1 MIVVKKTDTFLLWLR
16 GLRDVRAIARIQVRI
31 DRLALGNPGNVKS
44 VGDGISEL
52 RVDYWPGYRVYFAQ
66 HGKTLVVCCVAA
78 TSERKIRTLKTP
90 GDWQRS
96 GQMTLK
102 TTPWDSAE
110 LLDSPESMAAY
121 IEAAFE
127 DGDPSLIA
135 HALGVVARARGMSQL
150 AKEAGLSR
158 DAMYKAFQPDGNPTL
173 QTLTS
178 VMKALGMKL
187 SAHTL

>member
-1 MIVVKKTDTFLLWLR
+1 MSI
-16 GLRDVRAIARIQVRI
+16 
-31 DRLALGNPGNVKS
+31 
-44 VGDGISEL
+44 
-52 RVDYWPGYRVYFAQ
+52 
-66 HGKTLVVCCVAA
+66 
-78 TSERKIRTLKTP
+78 KIT
-90 GDWQRS
+90 Q
-96 GQMTLK
+96 
-102 TTPWDSAE
+102 WDSAE
-110 LLDSPESMAAY
+110 LLDSPEAIAAY

-178 VMKALGMKL
+178 VMNALGMKL
-187 SAHTL
+187 TVQMQDVPKV